1 MFRTDTRKLVL
12 AIGLGA
18 ALLILCIAAHLIIDA
33 HFSSD
38 PRSDM
43 DAEMLWFFLVGSVF
57 FPGALRRYRA
67 GRQAEQKIPWY
78 RRLDLI
84 LCLGAL
90 VSGLVFALSVVQK
103 WFEFVLI
110 QGIGSTSSPVFS
122 EGRLE
127 ALTIALLASYG
138 CWIALLLLFIYQALK
153 QRKKTLPEQPE

>member
-12 AIGLGA
+12 AITLGTV
-18 ALLILCIAAHLIIDA
+18 LLILCIAAALIIDT

-38 PRSDM
+38 PRYD
-43 DAEMLWFFLVGSVF
+43 DEAEMLWYFLVGSVF
-57 FPGALRRYRA
+57 FPGVLRRYRA

-84 LCLGAL
+84 LCLGSL

-110 QGIGSTSSPVFS
+110 HGIGSTPSLVFG

-127 ALTIALLASYG
+127 ALMIALTAFYG
-138 CWIALLLLFIYQALK
+138 CWIALLLLFIYQALR
-153 QRKKTLPEQPE
+153 QRKKTLPKQPE